1 MRDLP
6 RSLRQVQGFEYANG
20 GLESLCSFMG
30 IQVTK
35 SQTPSSN
42 NASYAQQQQPFSN
55 QPRKSA
61 YSEQDM
67 GEAERLELQFSI
79 GGARDIK
86 VIEEAIAKIG
96 REALTVLDVGC
107 ASGYVTN
114 RVFPICRILEK
125 SSASTSQKQASKNL
139 TNK

>member
-1 MRDLP
+1 
-6 RSLRQVQGFEYANG
+6 
-20 GLESLCSFMG
+20 
-30 IQVTK
+30 
-35 SQTPSSN
+35 
-42 NASYAQQQQPFSN
+42 
-55 QPRKSA
+55 
-61 YSEQDM
+61 M